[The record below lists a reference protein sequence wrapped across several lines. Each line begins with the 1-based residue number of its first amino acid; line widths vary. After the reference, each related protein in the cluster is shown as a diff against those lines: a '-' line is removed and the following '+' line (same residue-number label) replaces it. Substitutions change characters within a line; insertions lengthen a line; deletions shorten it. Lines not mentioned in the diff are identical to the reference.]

1 MRDDEI
7 VYWYEKEDGKWVF
20 CYYIICKDVE
30 KDGEEDDD
38 EAIC

>member
-7 VYWYEKEDGKWVF
+7 VYWYEREDGKWIF

-30 KDGEEDDD
+30 EDGEEDDD